1 MSGVLSGLEHLWP
14 SSTLDR
20 VSFPQEALILL
31 PQALPENRR
40 PLTLPTQRNLAWL
53 SAHGWQHNAQRARPV
68 IPHGITPEIEA
79 PTRLVARMF
88 AVCPQSDPGKSDQS
102 VPCTTGDDSRVAPW
116 C

>member
-88 AVCPQSDPGKSDQS
+88 SVCPQSYPPKSHQS
-102 VPCTTGDDSRVAPW
+102 SPSTPRATTPVAPS
-116 C
+116 

>member
-68 IPHGITPEIEA
+68 IPHGITPNIE
-79 PTRLVARMF
+79 PPPHLLTPLF
-88 AVCPQSDPGKSDQS
+88 SISPQSHPRNSDTS
-102 VPCTTGDDSRVAPW
+102 LP
-116 C
+116 